1 MSLQVLAQDI
11 AAKGRSGDSML
22 VHMTP
27 DEVRSL
33 HALARSEGTKLTI
46 NPETGLLEARSL
58 RKALSKF
65 EDSVKKVGRDFDDA
79 IRPIAP
85 AIVGAGLN
93 YLLPG
98 VGTAIGSTLG
108 LSGAA
113 GTAIAVGGATALAT
127 GSLSRGLTAGLGAY
141 GGASLI
147 DGVVGAGAGA
157 AQQSAISAL
166 GPGASQEAIN
176 TAAAEATKNYLGMEG
191 ATAPLGLGSRLTQ
204 GFGAVANDPKAFI
217 QGMGGLSKTLGAAYS
232 VASPMM
238 ADQAVETTTKM
249 PTQGSG
255 YTPSPAYYRPYEYDP
270 ETKSLK
276 SLGSVKAEGLAAG
289 GMVAFAN
296 GGINNALTYDT
307 QEKLRANMARS
318 TPTEALFDFD
328 TAGLGA
334 NWRNLVANDP
344 AKAQQLQTQLGWG
357 GKYQSDALMSV
368 AGLGSLPAAA
378 APKTATGGISDL
390 VYRPLSEVNEK
401 ARAQGLGKNPLND
414 RAQGLEKAV
423 RDLGL
428 QDVHNQYGAVVNTS
442 NDPRY
447 SASGGNKYDPK
458 FNYMEG
464 AALDPNLQKYWMNAV
479 AEDSSDQERQASA
492 RQLIDRLAALQG
504 GAKTPAALPF
514 TPTSPPEITSTEAN
528 RPTTTITP
536 STYSVRGEQ
545 TAPQTSTAPPQIT
558 ATAATRPVA
567 NITPATLTTQAA
579 APVPL
584 TSTAPPAIT
593 MSAAPTMRSIPVGGG
608 GSAGMA
614 AVRPFDYQS
623 ERIEE
628 MPEVRQMSAEEAMN
642 GQSLDAYRRLMGAG
656 AAQLT
661 NNTQRGSATSP
672 AQTAAPAG
680 YVTNPFGQK
689 IAAAAYRF
697 MNGGADENPATL
709 GVDPGRDPV
718 TGEAYQWA
726 WNSGLNQWH
735 VAKPGTQ
742 PSSASSVRSLGG
754 RIESIVGKVFK
765 SSPFAQ
771 GGSVPGY
778 AMGGLGDLGGYSDG
792 GRLLRGPGDGV
803 SDSIPATIGGK
814 RPARLAD
821 GEFVV
826 PARIVSE
833 LGNGST
839 EAGARKLYA
848 MMDRVQRARGKTTG
862 KKRVAANTRAEQY
875 LPA

>member
-1 MSLQVLAQDI
+1 MAT
-11 AAKGRSGDSML
+11 KGRNGDSML
-22 VHMTP
+22 VHMAP
-27 DEVRSL
+27 SEVQGL
-33 HALARSEGTKLTI
+33 HALALAHGENVTI
-46 NPETGLLEARSL
+46 NPLTGLPEMFSL
-58 RKALSKF
+58 KKILKAALPAIAGFALGPAGFGLMSSAMAGLTVGGVTALS
-65 EDSVKKVGRDFDDA
+65 S
-79 IRPIAP
+79 
-85 AIVGAGLN
+85 
-93 YLLPG
+93 
-98 VGTAIGSTLG
+98 
-108 LSGAA
+108 
-113 GTAIAVGGATALAT
+113 
-127 GSLSRGLTAGLGAY
+127 GSLSKGLMAGLGAY
-141 GGASLI
+141 GGAQLSA
-147 DGVVGAGAGA
+147 GVAGAGAGA
-157 AQQSAISAL
+157 AQQAAISGL
-166 GPGASQEAIN
+166 GEGASQAAMNE
-176 TAAAEATKNYLGMEG
+176 AAAAATKNYLGMEG
-191 ATAPLGLGSRLTQ
+191 ATAALGAGERFMQ
-204 GFGAVANDPKAFI
+204 GIGAVAKDPSAFA
-217 QGMGGLSKTLGAAYS
+217 QGMGGLGKTLQAGMMA
-232 VASPMM
+232 ASPVL
-238 ADQAVETTTKM
+238 ADQAVETTTGM
-249 PTQGSG
+249 PG
-255 YTPSPAYYRPYEYDP
+255 YTPSTAYYRPYEFDP
-270 ETKSLK
+270 ETKGLK
-276 SLGSVKAEGLAAG
+276 SLGSVEAKGMAGG

-401 ARAQGLGKNPLND
+401 ARAQGIGKDPLND

-479 AEDSSDQERQASA
+479 AEDSSEQERQASA

-545 TAPQTSTAPPQIT
+545 IAPQTPTTPPEITSTM
-558 ATAATRPVA
+558 AARPVA
-567 NITPATLTTQAA
+567 SITPSQLYTQQAA
-579 APVPL
+579 AVPL

-593 MSAAPTMRSIPVGGG
+593 ATAAPTMPSMPVGGG
-608 GSAGMA
+608 GSAGA
-614 AVRPFDYQS
+614 AAIRPFDYQS
-623 ERIEE
+623 VPIERL
-628 MPEVRQMSAEEAMN
+628 PEFDPQDAEDVMTGESLAAYQRLIGVGARSQQRTNAPQSSSAGYVTNAP
-642 GQSLDAYRRLMGAG
+642 QS
-656 AAQLT
+656 
-661 NNTQRGSATSP
+661 SSV
-672 AQTAAPAG
+672 G
-680 YVTNPFGQK
+680 YVTNPFGQR
-689 IAAAAYRF
+689 ISSDAYRF
-697 MNGGADENPATL
+697 MNGPTNVHPETL
-709 GVDPGRDPV
+709 GLDAGRDPV

-726 WNSGLNQWH
+726 WKDGQWH
-735 VAKPGTQ
+735 VAKSNPL
-742 PSSASSVRSLGG
+742 PSSAPSGGGLLGQVARIAGKVLRPGGIADSVRAPTT
-754 RIESIVGKVFK
+754 ETVGFRRLFR
-765 SSPFAQ
+765 STFAQ
-771 GGSVPGY
+771 GGPVPGY
-778 AMGGLGDLGGYSDG
+778 ALGGQAEYNLGGYSDG

-803 SDSIPATIGGK
+803 SDSIPATIGDK
-814 RPARLAD
+814 QPARLAD

-839 EAGARKLYA
+839 ESGARKLYT
-848 MMDRVQRARGKTTG
+848 MMDRVQRARGQTTG
-862 KKRVAANTRAEQY
+862 ANSVATNSHADQY